1 MRSRLTLLGVAAAT
15 LAVAACAHD
24 ELMNPL
30 PPDGTEAV
38 AVDLATIVT
47 TVDREDGSAV
57 VILDMGGGELGIV
70 ERESVDPRFTG
81 PSAGGKSPLA
91 DPGYDIYACDSF
103 GTEWV
108 ADWKAAFVGI
118 TKYREALYPHNY
130 SPPLT
135 FYPGAPVYYGTN
147 TNSITYLG
155 ACNGD
160 SHDDLIMEVHR
171 RISGTWTKIYEA
183 TIGSYE
189 KYTFYSGIPA
199 AYRGL
204 TYGADG
210 SVIEHYGIGAA
221 WTLSPSE
228 ATP

>member
-1 MRSRLTLLGVAAAT
+1 MRSRLALLGVAAAT
-15 LAVAACAHD
+15 LAVAACAQD

-30 PPDGTEAV
+30 PPDGTEAM
-38 AVDLATIVT
+38 AVDLA
-47 TVDREDGSAV
+47 EV
-57 VILDMGGGELGIV
+57 VATGELERGGTFTILDMGDGEIGIV
-70 ERESVDPRFTG
+70 ERESVDPRILAG
-81 PSAGGKSPLA
+81 PSAGAGPLA
-91 DPGYDIYACDSF
+91 DPGYDTYACDSF

-108 ADWKAAFVGI
+108 SDWKAAFVGI
-118 TKYREALYPHNY
+118 TKYRAADYKHNY
-130 SPPLT
+130 VSPLT

-199 AYRGL
+199 AYRGR

-210 SVIEHYGIGAA
+210 SVIEHYGFAAA

>member
-15 LAVAACAHD
+15 LAVAACARD

-47 TVDREDGSAV
+47 TVDREDGIAV

-91 DPGYDIYACDSF
+91 DPGYDIYDCDSC
-103 GTEWV
+103 GTEWI

-183 TIGSYE
+183 TISGYE

-199 AYRGL
+199 AYRGR
-204 TYGADG
+204 TYGANG
-210 SVIEHYGIGAA
+210 SVIEHYGFAAA

>member
-15 LAVAACAHD
+15 LAVAACAQD

-30 PPDGTEAV
+30 PADGAEAI
-38 AVDLATIVT
+38 AVDLADVLT
-47 TVDREDGSAV
+47 TVDRENGGAV
-57 VILDMGGGELGIV
+57 IILDMGDGEIGIV
-70 ERESVDPRFTG
+70 ERESVDPRFAG

-91 DPGYDIYACDSF
+91 DPGYDYYACDSF

-118 TKYREALYPHNY
+118 TKYRAALYPHNY

-160 SHDDLIMEVHR
+160 SQDDLIMEVHR

-189 KYTFYSGIPA
+189 KYTFYSPIPA
-199 AYRGL
+199 AYRGR
-204 TYGADG
+204 TYGAGG